1 MGEEHVVLEVQRAGS
16 SHVRYLYMR
25 QHCFGPNGERV
36 KPVRL
41 PRSRRMVAKAGIAPS
56 MAGKGTRRGEGSK
69 ARKGKRMMITSKRGG
84 GESESEASSDSES
97 SSSSSSSSAEGS
109 AGSDGPFI
117 LFVTNLDA
125 DWDKA
130 EIRALF
136 DDNVGFVVGVAV
148 SELVDEDDMVGPV
161 RAAHVV
167 FENRNALKRA
177 LMAVTM
183 TMPARTDG
191 LAAWMEAS
199 RRNRR
204 MQPSG
209 MRRYLAKVEKQ
220 VADYDAKKAAEA
232 AELKKAQEAAAEEG
246 WTLVVSGKNHNKVRA
261 ADGTV
266 VKAAGG
272 RASAQGRLRKSR
284 KRSKKTKA
292 PVLDFYRMHRNE
304 RKKSEIAELRER
316 FDADKARIEAMRA
329 RKRYG

>member
-1 MGEEHVVLEVQRAGS
+1 MNSSIKAAARA
-16 SHVRYLYMR
+16 
-25 QHCFGPNGERV
+25 NGADIIDL
-36 KPVRL
+36 KNPADGAL
-41 PRSRRMVAKAGIAPS
+41 GAVAGTG
-56 MAGKGTRRGEGSK
+56 MAGKMAVK
-69 ARKGKRMMITSKRGG
+69 MGG
-84 GESESEASSDSES
+84 G
-97 SSSSSSSSAEGS
+97 
-109 AGSDGPFI
+109 
-117 LFVTNLDA
+117 
-125 DWDKA
+125 
-130 EIRALF
+130 
-136 DDNVGFVVGVAV
+136 
-148 SELVDEDDMVGPV
+148 
-161 RAAHVV
+161 
-167 FENRNALKRA
+167 
-177 LMAVTM
+177 
-183 TMPARTDG
+183 
-191 LAAWMEAS
+191 
-199 RRNRR
+199 
-204 MQPSG
+204 
-209 MRRYLAKVEKQ
+209 KVEKQ